1 MKIIFKALFFTLT
14 TGLFHTNLS
23 ANAEAPWTYTTGGK
37 LFSKTTECVSEAKQ
51 IIRASGFK
59 VNEVVYDD
67 DPVKGASIFG
77 THKKYLDAGITFRC
91 ETAFEVY
98 SYATSSPDND
108 TAYDLYNE
116 VLDNDPSQI

>member
-1 MKIIFKALFFTLT
+1 MKLIYKALFFTLT

-37 LFSKTTECVSEAKQ
+37 LFSKTTECVSEGKQ
-51 IIRASGFK
+51 ILRASGFK
-59 VNEVVYDD
+59 INEVVYDD
-67 DPVKGASIFG
+67 NPVTGASIFG
-77 THKKYLDAGITFRC
+77 VHTSKDAGITFRC

-108 TAYDLYNE
+108 TAYDLYLKIIE
-116 VLDNDPSQI
+116 NDPSQI

>member
-1 MKIIFKALFFTLT
+1 MKLIYKALFFTLT

-37 LFSKTTECVSEAKQ
+37 LFSKTTECVSEGKQ
-51 IIRASGFK
+51 IIRASGFR

-77 THKKYLDAGITFRC
+77 VHKYKDAGITFRC

-98 SYATSSPDND
+98 SYATSSTDND
-108 TAYDLYNE
+108 TAFDLYQK
-116 VLDNDPSQI
+116 VLEYDPSQI